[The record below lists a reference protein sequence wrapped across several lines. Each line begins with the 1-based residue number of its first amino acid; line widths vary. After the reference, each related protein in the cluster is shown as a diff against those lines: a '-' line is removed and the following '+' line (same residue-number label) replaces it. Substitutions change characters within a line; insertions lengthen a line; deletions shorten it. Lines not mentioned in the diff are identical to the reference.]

1 MFVLN
6 GYVLLISQACRSSIF
21 RMNYPISLGRDF
33 SQIVFFE
40 VETSKAI
47 GYQNNY
53 HKCSLF
59 CARKPM

>member
-53 HKCSLF
+53 HKC
-59 CARKPM
+59 